1 MQFFP
6 KVFFQKLVSLG
17 MVALVPY
24 NVMTKIVAGG
34 WVGRSDKRDCVFIS
48 RSISRLLKISL
59 DIETGIE
66 TFRIV
71 VLISRLVR
79 DF

>member
-6 KVFFQKLVSLG
+6 KVFFQQLVSLG

-24 NVMTKIVAGG
+24 NVMTKIVEEDG
-34 WVGRSDKRDCVFIS
+34 WGAVMSKTVFFY
-48 RSISRLLKISL
+48 L
-59 DIETGIE
+59 DQDQ
-66 TFRIV
+66 
-71 VLISRLVR
+71 